1 VSDEA
6 TQNYDTKPIW
16 EQVLKEIVEMRREL
30 SRRLD
35 RIEAILLENR
45 ADLRDAEDRIER
57 VEDRIG
63 RIESRSS

>member
-1 VSDEA
+1 MSDEA